1 MAMTA
6 VQPRHVRFEAC
17 FNFRDLGGYRT
28 RDGRRLRWKTLYR
41 SDTLHRLTPTD
52 AEVFSA
58 LGLQTVIDLR
68 SVTEVTDYGRLSVGH
83 EDLTWH
89 SIPMLDDVKLR
100 PRDEDT
106 PLPEPLEPGEG
117 YMRILE
123 EFGGSVGQTFK
134 LLAAEG
140 ALPAVFHCTSGK
152 DRTGIVA
159 ALTLDL
165 LGVPDD
171 VIGDDYLLT
180 ELARPRS
187 TVWIEANEP
196 EFAALLAQIPPERRT
211 LRAEMILGLLARV
224 RTTYGSVADFLS
236 SVGVTDAEQ
245 DALRQ
250 RLLED

>member
-1 MAMTA
+1 MTA
-6 VQPRHVRFEAC
+6 VESRHVRFEAC
-17 FNFRDLGGYRT
+17 FNFRDLGGYLT
-28 RDGRRLRWKTLYR
+28 GDGRRLRWKTLYR
-41 SDTLHRLTPTD
+41 SDTLHRLTQAD
-52 AEVFSA
+52 ADVFSA
-58 LGLQTVIDLR
+58 LGLRTVVDLR
-68 SVTEVTDYGRLSVGH
+68 SATELSDYGRLSVGH
-83 EDLTWH
+83 DAIAWH

-117 YMRILE
+117 YMRILQ
-123 EFGGSVGQTFK
+123 EFSGSVGRTFK
-134 LLAAEG
+134 LLAADG
-140 ALPAVFHCTSGK
+140 AFPAVFHCTSGK

-165 LGVPDD
+165 VGVPDD
-171 VIGDDYLLT
+171 VIAADYLLT

-211 LRAEMILGLLARV
+211 LRGEMILGFLERV
-224 RTTYGSVADFLS
+224 RATYGGAAGFLAS
-236 SVGVTDAEQ
+236 TGVTEAEQ
-245 DALRQ
+245 GAFRE